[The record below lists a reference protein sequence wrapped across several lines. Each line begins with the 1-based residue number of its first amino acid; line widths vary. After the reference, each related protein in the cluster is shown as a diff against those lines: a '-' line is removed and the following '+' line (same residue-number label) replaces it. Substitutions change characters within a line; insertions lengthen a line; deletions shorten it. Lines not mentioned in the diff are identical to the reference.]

1 MIETSH
7 LLRKAYLDL
16 LNPFIIEGVTIPIF
30 DNLVNPAITNIFK
43 YKGADCYI
51 IVLDQNEV
59 ETSNNDCSQ
68 RTTSVISLDI
78 VTKYPLNVG
87 GVLASELISSK
98 IQTLVNTLEGQSINI
113 NLANIQVLGTS
124 LINSRSFSDQGLNLT
139 IYRKRLTFQH
149 SIYQF

>member
-16 LNPFIIEGVTIPIF
+16 LNPFIIEGVTIPMF
-30 DNLVNPAITNIFK
+30 DNLVNPAITIPK
-43 YKGADCYI
+43 YKGGDCYI

-68 RTTSVISLDI
+68 RTTSVISLDV
-78 VTKYPLNVG
+78 VTKYLLNVG

-98 IQTLVNTLEGQSINI
+98 IQALVNTLEGQSINI

-124 LINSRSFSDQGLNLT
+124 LINARSFSDQGLNLT

>member
-30 DNLVNPAITNIFK
+30 DNLVNPVITIPK
-43 YKGADCYI
+43 YKGGDCYI

-68 RTTSVISLDI
+68 RTTSVISLDV

-98 IQTLVNTLEGQSINI
+98 IQTLVNTLQGQSINI

-124 LINSRSFSDQGLNLT
+124 LINARSFSDQGLNLT

>member
-30 DNLVNPAITNIFK
+30 DNLVNPAITIPK
-43 YKGADCYI
+43 YKGADSYI

-59 ETSNNDCSQ
+59 ETSNNDCTQ
-68 RTTSVISLDI
+68 RTTSVISLDV

-87 GVLASELISSK
+87 GVWASELICSK
-98 IQTLVNTLEGQSINI
+98 IYELVNTLEDQSINI
-113 NLANIQVLGTS
+113 ILANVQVLGTS
-124 LINSRSFSDQGLNLT
+124 LINSRSFTDQGLNLT

>member
-30 DNLVNPAITNIFK
+30 DNLVNPKITIPK

-87 GVLASELISSK
+87 GVLASELICSK
-98 IQTLVNTLEGQSINI
+98 IYSLVNTLEDQSIYFNI
-113 NLANIQVLGTS
+113 ANIQVLGTS
-124 LINSRSFSDQGLNLT
+124 LINARSFTDQGLNLT

>member
-30 DNLVNPAITNIFK
+30 DNLVNPAIAIPN
-43 YKGADCYI
+43 YKGGDCYI

>member
-16 LNPFIIEGVTIPIF
+16 LNTFIIEGVTIPIF
-30 DNLVNPAITNIFK
+30 DNLVNPKITIPK
-43 YKGADCYI
+43 YKGADSYI

-87 GVLASELISSK
+87 GVLASELICNK
-98 IQTLVNTLEGQSINI
+98 IYQLVNTLEDQSIYI
-113 NLANIQVLGTS
+113 NLANVQVLGTS
-124 LINSRSFSDQGLNLT
+124 LINARSFTDQGLNLT